1 MTKEELLERSEFR
14 YTKDNCKSEAKRV
27 ALIRKEENSVSY
39 LRRIQSEI
47 EESIN
52 NGYMFCSLSLWDDI
66 YLKEIVEVL
75 RSKGFTV
82 DMKEDSRTKN
92 KYITVEWGD

>member
-14 YTKDNCKSEAKRV
+14 YTKDNCKSVAKRA
-27 ALIRKEENSVSY
+27 ALIKKEENSVSY
-39 LRRIQSEI
+39 LRRIQNEI

-52 NGYMFCSLSLWDDI
+52 NGYMFCSVSLWEDI